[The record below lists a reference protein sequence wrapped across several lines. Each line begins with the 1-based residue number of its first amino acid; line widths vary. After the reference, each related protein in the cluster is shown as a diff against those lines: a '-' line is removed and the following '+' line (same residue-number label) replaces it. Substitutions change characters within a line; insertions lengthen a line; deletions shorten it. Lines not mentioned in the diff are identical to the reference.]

1 MGDTIKEVLKSNDPE
16 LIKRSRATYKGKLT
30 RAAKTLIEE
39 LKKNDDG
46 SFAFDQIFEAEI
58 SALLSNLQK
67 AKDIVEELHVKYT
80 LMREHKQGSEEDKL
94 EQEDEDYAST
104 FEKTHRDA
112 LKVYYAYSAQIKDQE
127 QKNKTRESLEIKCA
141 LYPEKLLCFKA
152 KAKEYDSAYREANVV
167 IESENENVLRTAQ
180 LQKTL
185 LSKEYDEL
193 LRFGQELLALV
204 PHVSG
209 VDASDKEQFDCS
221 KEKLNHRKT
230 LTSLETIIQKIEAE
244 DKIKLAKV
252 SPAPIVNTEDSGSRV
267 TSHVKDSNLL
277 KIKVSA
283 PKFSGKCR
291 EFAVFQ
297 RDFNSIVAVDN
308 RSGVEIG
315 ALLKESIPSE
325 FRYLLDKFEL
335 SQHSEMMKC
344 LTEKFGRSR
353 VIVDECT
360 AELKRMKKL
369 TSDSDFI
376 KFVDHLDKLKRDL
389 TQLGLLADVANTT
402 VISEIESKLPNMVQ
416 RDWIK
421 LVSSKEMSDKPS
433 SEIFEKLLEFLE
445 DTRRQAEYFGT
456 EVRQLGS
463 NQAKASTKLGFVN
476 CGASDSFVS
485 DSLNNKSKEP
495 PRGREPLPCLA
506 CSDGSTDLK
515 AAIHPTN
522 NCEVWRSLTFQEK
535 KAKVKCIYH
544 PAKGLKGDHT
554 TDECKVGKAKCDL
567 CKDSNRNGHHSWFCY
582 QVTAKTKTSL
592 TKTSIGSSEQ
602 LDPVMVKTL
611 FVPTVSPYN
620 NKSGKLG
627 SVIDDCSTD
636 HYVTYRAVKKYD
648 FPGKDVELS
657 VEGLGG
663 KEETYVTK
671 LYTVPVIDVNGNVI
685 EYHCFGMDKIAT
697 ADVPTVES
705 YSKICRDFSLKPSEV
720 VKPQEIDLLIS
731 ARAIGDHPTP
741 VKTTDH
747 MVLYEGKFGKVLCG
761 TSKDLEFKKI
771 YNSFLPTAVT
781 KVSCTLEA
789 RTMRA
794 AVKSATMLN
803 SKKVEK
809 SFMDYLQVDDIGVDC
824 NPRCGGCRCGQ
835 CAIGAKSMS
844 LQQERDYQKFC
855 DNLSYNKEG
864 TAEDPGPYWETS
876 LPWIKDRHDMADD
889 KAAVLAVMNCTKRKL
904 KKDFLWEQVYEQQL
918 QDLITNG
925 YAREVPEVELENW
938 IKGGGKVYF
947 MAHQMAPNPQSKT
960 TPVRV
965 VFNNALKYR
974 GDSMNLN
981 LDLGPDILTNLQGL
995 FLCFRN
1001 DRVGASENENRRLIY
1016 EVVRLALER
1025 RREN

>member
-1 MGDTIKEVLKSNDPE
+1 M
-16 LIKRSRATYKGKLT
+16 
-30 RAAKTLIEE
+30 
-39 LKKNDDG
+39 
-46 SFAFDQIFEAEI
+46 
-58 SALLSNLQK
+58 
-67 AKDIVEELHVKYT
+67 
-80 LMREHKQGSEEDKL
+80 
-94 EQEDEDYAST
+94 
-104 FEKTHRDA
+104 
-112 LKVYYAYSAQIKDQE
+112 
-127 QKNKTRESLEIKCA
+127 
-141 LYPEKLLCFKA
+141 
-152 KAKEYDSAYREANVV
+152 
-167 IESENENVLRTAQ
+167 
-180 LQKTL
+180 
-185 LSKEYDEL
+185 
-193 LRFGQELLALV
+193 
-204 PHVSG
+204 
-209 VDASDKEQFDCS
+209 
-221 KEKLNHRKT
+221 
-230 LTSLETIIQKIEAE
+230 
-244 DKIKLAKV
+244 
-252 SPAPIVNTEDSGSRV
+252 
-267 TSHVKDSNLL
+267 
-277 KIKVSA
+277 
-283 PKFSGKCR
+283 
-291 EFAVFQ
+291 
-297 RDFNSIVAVDN
+297 
-308 RSGVEIG
+308 
-315 ALLKESIPSE
+315 
-325 FRYLLDKFEL
+325 
-335 SQHSEMMKC
+335 
-344 LTEKFGRSR
+344 
-353 VIVDECT
+353 
-360 AELKRMKKL
+360 
-369 TSDSDFI
+369 
-376 KFVDHLDKLKRDL
+376 
-389 TQLGLLADVANTT
+389 
-402 VISEIESKLPNMVQ
+402 
-416 RDWIK
+416 
-421 LVSSKEMSDKPS
+421 
-433 SEIFEKLLEFLE
+433 
-445 DTRRQAEYFGT
+445 
-456 EVRQLGS
+456 
-463 NQAKASTKLGFVN
+463 
-476 CGASDSFVS
+476 
-485 DSLNNKSKEP
+485 
-495 PRGREPLPCLA
+495 
-506 CSDGSTDLK
+506 
-515 AAIHPTN
+515 
-522 NCEVWRSLTFQEK
+522 TFQEK

-705 YSKICRDFSLKPSEV
+705 YSKICRDFSVKPSEV
-720 VKPQEIDLLIS
+720 VKPQDIDLLIS

-741 VKTTDH
+741 VKTIDH

-876 LPWIKDRHDMADD
+876 LPWIKDRHDMADN

-995 FLCFRN
+995 LLRFRN